1 MYQQLLTYL
10 EQWSQTT
17 SERAKLQHT
26 YAVGGL
32 ALVVVAGIVGLVNY
46 QLGQTLFMIAW
57 VAIAIFFIN
66 AIVWALLTAF
76 VILPLARRSPAN
88 AKIRSKKRT

>member
-10 EQWSQTT
+10 VKWNQTT
-17 SERAKLQHT
+17 DGRSKLQHA

-32 ALVVVAGIVGLVNY
+32 TLVVIAGLVGLVNY

-57 VAIAIFFIN
+57 AAIAIFFIN

-76 VILPLARRSPAN
+76 VFLRLGQRVA
-88 AKIRSKKRT
+88 AKSRTKKR